1 MRPIVRDNEWLF
13 GAGSDARQLVILSNV
28 CSCLRTFITFLLLL
42 LPFFVRD
49 MRGSWFFGSCYV
61 DMAVFLFFLSF
72 GKKRE
77 KGRERGVNKLS
88 VMCRVF
94 LSMSRTCIILCL
106 YL

>member
-1 MRPIVRDNEWLF
+1 M
-13 GAGSDARQLVILSNV
+13 
-28 CSCLRTFITFLLLL
+28 
-42 LPFFVRD
+42 
-49 MRGSWFFGSCYV
+49 